1 MAGNIFLKLPAL
13 QGASEVFPGQLEL
26 TSFSWGLS
34 NEKNVH
40 SGSTTSSSTTHI
52 YNISCTKV
60 VDTASPT
67 IMQACANGEK
77 IATGTLTVAAA
88 GAGAAPQGSLIF
100 DLTEVY
106 ISSYTTSASG
116 TATDLQENFSV
127 HFAKVNLTFQKIEG
141 GAIQGAPATFA
152 WNAASNQKS

>member
-1 MAGNIFLKLPAL
+1 MAGNIFLKLPGIT
-13 QGASEVFPGQLEL
+13 GASDVFPGQLEL

-40 SGSTTSSSTTHI
+40 SGSTTGSSTTHI

-67 IMQACANGEK
+67 LMQACANGEK
-77 IATGTLTVAAA
+77 IATGVLTIAAA
-88 GAGAAPQGSLIF
+88 GAGAAPQGSLVF
-100 DLTEVY
+100 NLTEVY

-116 TATDLQENFSV
+116 TATDLAENFSV
-127 HFAKVNLTFQKIEG
+127 HFAAVNLTYQKIEG
-141 GAIQGAPATFA
+141 GAVQGAPGTFG